1 MMWQSPPIAEQR
13 IAICAAHEA
22 VEQSV
27 PVNVASLFS
36 VETEINPAEPMNAC
50 SNPGPSTD
58 FLFDFADC
66 PDPRRVKKAG
76 YTE

>member
-1 MMWQSPPIAEQR
+1 
-13 IAICAAHEA
+13 
-22 VEQSV
+22 VD
-27 PVNVASLFS
+27 VASLFS